1 MKPMIRECLK
11 NMPGICGPKIGV
23 PPSGGSR
30 VLPPKGGTPNRISK
44 HALARI
50 FHTPIESSTERR
62 VRTPGLQAPNYSSCR
77 PGALTRRR
85 ECEIC
90 GLGQKASRLTY
101 LAVFLIALAF
111 FDSAPPL
118 PAAQS
123 SAAVQ
128 VQSTN
133 DTEAAYTKAI
143 EKRVTD
149 ILALLELKDAAKTA
163 KVHDALIAQ
172 YRALRDW
179 HDANDKKLKD
189 ATPDAARE
197 IAASLKALHKKFIS
211 NLSTELTPQQIVTV
225 KDKMTYFKVK
235 VTYDAYCQALPKL
248 TEPEKQQILEWLTDA
263 REEAMDGG
271 SANEKSAI
279 FKKYKGKINNYL
291 GKQGY
296 DVKQA
301 QKDLV
306 EREKARAGAKAETE

>member
-77 PGALTRRR
+77 PGAITGRG

-111 FDSAPPL
+111 FDATPSL

-123 SAAVQ
+123 TAAVQ

-143 EKRVTD
+143 EKRVAD

-179 HDANDKKLKD
+179 HDVTDQKLKGT
-189 ATPDAARE
+189 TPDAAKE
-197 IAASLKALHKKFIS
+197 IPASLKDLHEKFIS
-211 NLSTELTPQQIVTV
+211 KLSIDLSPAQTPPPKHNITHLT
-225 KDKMTYFKVK
+225 
-235 VTYDAYCQALPKL
+235 
-248 TEPEKQQILEWLTDA
+248 
-263 REEAMDGG
+263 
-271 SANEKSAI
+271 ANITS
-279 FKKYKGKINNYL
+279 
-291 GKQGY
+291 
-296 DVKQA
+296 
-301 QKDLV
+301 
-306 EREKARAGAKAETE
+306 